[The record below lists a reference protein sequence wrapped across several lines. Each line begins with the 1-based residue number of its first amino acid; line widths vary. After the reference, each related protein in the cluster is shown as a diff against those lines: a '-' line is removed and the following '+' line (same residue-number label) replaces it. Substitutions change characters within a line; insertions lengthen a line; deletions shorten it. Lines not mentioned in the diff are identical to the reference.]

1 MSQPHRRTNGGGGG
15 RGGGGESAEGPGYP
29 RHQALSLGNSNAAA
43 VTSTVVSKAPTT
55 TKQATAG
62 GDSAAVSFSL
72 PPVPNSAA
80 AQPHHAAG
88 HVGSSLHHAAATTDA
103 HATRGRGGADGV
115 GLEPSGQTLRMGR
128 AAGSMTTIYRSVPPR
143 PLSYTFSDV
152 LKTSLAEPRIPGR
165 AKRCRSKTAPVSTN
179 APEEYAERFKARP
192 TTRPAVIDF
201 NGASVKMYA
210 ARGGCRQL
218 NSLGFPAVKSRT
230 VAPVNPKPKTPTPAA
245 VRRG

>member
-1 MSQPHRRTNGGGGG
+1 
-15 RGGGGESAEGPGYP
+15 
-29 RHQALSLGNSNAAA
+29 
-43 VTSTVVSKAPTT
+43 
-55 TKQATAG
+55 
-62 GDSAAVSFSL
+62 
-72 PPVPNSAA
+72 
-80 AQPHHAAG
+80 
-88 HVGSSLHHAAATTDA
+88 
-103 HATRGRGGADGV
+103 
-115 GLEPSGQTLRMGR
+115 
-128 AAGSMTTIYRSVPPR
+128 MTTIYRSVPPR

-230 VAPVNPKPKTPTPAA
+230 VAPVAPKPKTPTPVA